1 MKVLLL
7 PSGQNQ
13 YRTPTIQEVHLQPD
27 ILRQFQPGYHQDE
40 AGEEEQTY
48 GGEGEQENDVN
59 FMDPYENTNS
69 YYYHVLSPPENDHT
83 NPTVGQVPTR
93 TIQKFTFLNN
103 GKQCILSIDSGS
115 EGDCMSEA
123 EAVRLKLKIM
133 PLDITDRIPN

>member
-27 ILRQFQPGYHQDE
+27 ILRQFQPGYYQDE
-40 AGEEEQTY
+40 AREEEQTY
-48 GGEGEQENDVN
+48 EDEGEQDNNVD
-59 FMDPYENTNS
+59 FMDPYGNTNP
-69 YYYHVLSPPENDHT
+69 YYYHVLSDPDSNHT
-83 NPTVGQVPTR
+83 TPTVGQVPTR

-123 EAVRLKLKIM
+123 EAVRLQL
-133 PLDITDRIPN
+133 L